1 MRKKGSL
8 FALLLAFLL
17 LAAACGDS
25 GTTTTG
31 AASTEPP
38 ATTQPPETTPPE
50 TTPPETTPP
59 ETRPPITDKPA
70 PSICQVSDVGG
81 IDDKSFNESAWNGA
95 LQAGDE
101 LGSEVSFLESQDA
114 TDFRPNIDA
123 FIDQGCDLIV
133 TVGFLLAQD
142 TADAAVDNPDQLFA
156 IVDQSPGPF
165 PPWADDAGELRA
177 DFLNLRGL
185 TFQTDEAAFLA
196 GYLAAAVSETGVVGT
211 FGGINIPP
219 VTIFMDGFVNGVTYY
234 NFVKG
239 TDVTALGWDPAT
251 QEGLFTNNFESLE
264 DGRAFAQNLLDEG
277 ADIIHP
283 VAGPVGLGSAGLCT
297 ETGSCL
303 IVGVDADQFLTDP
316 ANAGVYL
323 TSVLKNIAVSIFNTA
338 VNVKELGSVGN
349 TFLGTLANDG
359 VGLADFH
366 DNAGLVSSELQA
378 ELDQLRA
385 DIISGA
391 VVVSNP
397 LGEEEEG

>member
-1 MRKKGSL
+1 MRKKGAL
-8 FALLLAFLL
+8 FALLLAFTLV
-17 LAAACGDS
+17 AAACGDS
-25 GTTTTG
+25 GTTTTD
-31 AASTEPP
+31 AP
-38 ATTQPPETTPPE
+38 TTQPPATDAPATTAPPATE
-50 TTPPETTPP
+50 APTTTAT
-59 ETRPPITDKPA
+59 TRPPITDKPA

-81 IDDKSFNESAWNGA
+81 IDDKSFNQSAWDGA
-95 LQAGDE
+95 LRAGDE

-114 TDFRPNIDA
+114 TQFRPNIDA

-142 TADAAVDNPDQLFA
+142 TADAAVDNPGQLFA
-156 IVDQSPGPF
+156 IVDQAPGPF
-165 PPWADDAGELRA
+165 APWADDDGNLRS
-177 DFLNLRGL
+177 DFANLRGL

-234 NFVKG
+234 NSVNG
-239 TDVTALGWDPAT
+239 TSVTALGWDPAT

-264 DGRAFAQNLLDEG
+264 DGRSFAQNLLDEG

-303 IVGVDADQFLTDP
+303 IVGVDADQYETDP
-316 ANAGVYL
+316 ANGGVYL
-323 TSVLKNIAVSIFNTA
+323 TSVLKNISVSIYNTA
-338 VNVKELGSVGN
+338 VNVKELGALGN
-349 TFLGTLANDG
+349 LFLGTLANDG

-366 DNAGLVSSELQA
+366 DNADLVSADLQA

-385 DIISGA
+385 DIIAGTVDVA
-391 VVVSNP
+391 NP
-397 LGEEEEG
+397 VPADA